1 MPAMPKP
8 PLAPTSAAV
17 PSRARP
23 LPALPEQIAAEL
35 AAAVLRGDYEPGQA
49 ILEQRVAAQFDV
61 SRAPVREAL
70 RILERDGVV
79 VMAPRKGARVTRLT
93 RVEVAE
99 IYEVRAHL
107 FGLAARLFAERCPDE
122 ALAALRAGVE
132 DLAAL
137 RARAGQDIAEA
148 HAGASAALALL
159 MTDGCGNAKLAQL
172 VHHMA
177 RQVARYTRLGLST
190 PERRRESLAS
200 WRQLLRAAM
209 ARDGALAETT
219 ARQMVERTCAQ
230 AIARL
235 EPEG

>member
-1 MPAMPKP
+1 MSKP
-8 PLAPTSAAV
+8 VLPPVAAPV

-35 AAAVLRGDYEPGQA
+35 AAAVLRGEYEPGQA
-49 ILEQRVAAQFDV
+49 ILEQHVAAAFDV

-107 FGLAARLFAERCPDE
+107 FGLAARLFTERCSAA
-122 ALAALRAGVE
+122 ALAALRAGVDALAGLRTGPDE
-132 DLAAL
+132 DAA
-137 RARAGQDIAEA
+137 DI
-148 HAGASAALALL
+148 HAGLSAELALL
-159 MTDGCGNAKLAQL
+159 VTDGCGNAKLAQL

-177 RQVARYTRLGLST
+177 RQVARYTRLGLSA
-190 PERRRESLAS
+190 PERRRQSVAS
-200 WRQLLRAAM
+200 WRRLLRAA
-209 ARDGALAETT
+209 ATRDGALAEAT
-219 ARQMVERTCAQ
+219 ARQMVERTCAHAVAQ
-230 AIARL
+230 LAA
-235 EPEG
+235 EG